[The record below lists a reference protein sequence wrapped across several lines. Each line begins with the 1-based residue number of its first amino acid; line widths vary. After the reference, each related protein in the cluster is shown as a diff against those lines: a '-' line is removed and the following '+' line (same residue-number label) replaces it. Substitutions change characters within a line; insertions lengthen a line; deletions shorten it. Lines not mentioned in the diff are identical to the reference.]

1 MQLPSFLQGDSR
13 KRLLQGAA
21 IGFALTVIVG
31 FNWTGYGFG
40 WVTAGTADKL
50 ASKRAETAT
59 IAVLGPAC
67 ADKFNAQADVI
78 AKKAVLA
85 KANSW
90 DRRKLFE
97 EEWVR
102 LPGSTYPNSDLVEL
116 CSALILKPQSAAL
129 K

>member
-21 IGFALTVIVG
+21 IGFVLTVVVG

-50 ASKRAETAT
+50 AGKRVETAI

-67 ADKFNAQADVI
+67 AEKFNAQADLVD
-78 AKKAVLA
+78 KKAVLA
-85 KANSW
+85 KADSW
-90 DRRKLFE
+90 DRRKLFPE
-97 EEWVR
+97 QWVQ
-102 LPGSTYPNSDLVEL
+102 LPGSSYPNSDLVDL
-116 CSALILKPQSAAL
+116 CSTLILKPQTAAL